1 MAMRAEAAAAAA
13 LWDDI
18 IDLAAGLDPGDWA
31 RPTPCP
37 RWSVQDV
44 LAHMSGLQTQFDG
57 SAPQPSPPEGW
68 TPPAELG
75 PLDVWTEA
83 GVVARRG
90 WSPAQVREELGLA
103 REGNI
108 ATLEAADPEA
118 ETVGPRGPTTM
129 RALYGV
135 RMFDLWTH
143 VQDIAIATGQPVD
156 TVGGSAAARDG
167 GRYIFGSV
175 PVLAA
180 KRAGLTEGR
189 RLRIVLTGD
198 EGFDGVLTMADG
210 RARWSDDPTDGSP
223 AAEPDGEVRAAPG
236 AFTLLL
242 AGRRSPEDWRA
253 DGVLTWSGDLGAA
266 FVTHARVFAG

>member
-1 MAMRAEAAAAAA
+1 MAMRAEAAAAAE
-13 LWDDI
+13 LWDEI
-18 IDLAAGLDPGDWA
+18 ATLADSLVADEWA

-44 LAHMSGLQTQFDG
+44 FAHMSGLQTQFDG
-57 SAPQPSPPEGW
+57 SAPQPTPPDGW
-68 TPPAELG
+68 TPPDGLG
-75 PLDVWTEA
+75 PLDAWTEA

-90 WSPAQVREELGLA
+90 WSRAQVREEIALA

-143 VQDIAIATGQPVD
+143 VQDIAIATGRAVD
-156 TVGGSAAARDG
+156 TAAGSAAARDG
-167 GRYIFGSV
+167 GRYIFGAV

-180 KRAGLTEGR
+180 KRAGLTEGQ
-189 RLRIVLTGD
+189 RLRIVLTGGD
-198 EGFDGVLTMADG
+198 EFDGVVDVVDG
-210 RARWSDDPTDGSP
+210 RARWADDPRAGV
-223 AAEPDGEVRAAPG
+223 PDGEVRAAPG

-253 DGVLTWSGDLGAA
+253 DGVLDWSGAAGEA
-266 FVTHARVFAG
+266 FVTRARVFG

>member
-1 MAMRAEAAAAAA
+1 MAMREEAAAAAA
-13 LWDDI
+13 LWDEI
-18 IDLAAGLDPGDWA
+18 NGLADSLDAGEWS

-57 SAPQPSPPEGW
+57 SAPQPSPPDGW
-68 TPPAELG
+68 TPPADLA
-75 PLDVWTEA
+75 PLDAWTEA

-90 WSPAQVREELGLA
+90 WPPAQVRDELALA
-103 REGNI
+103 REGHI

-118 ETVGPRGPTTM
+118 EAVGPRGPTTM

-143 VQDIAIATGQPVD
+143 MQDIAIAAGRPLD
-156 TVGGSAAARDG
+156 TAANSAAARDG
-167 GRYIFGSV
+167 GRYLFGAV

-189 RLRIVLTGD
+189 RLRIVLTG
-198 EGFDGVLTMADG
+198 EEAFDGALTMADG
-210 RARWSDDPTDGSP
+210 RARWSDGPTAG
-223 AAEPDGEVRAAPG
+223 EPDGEVRAAPG

-242 AGRRSPEDWRA
+242 AGRRSPAEWRA
-253 DGVLTWSGDLGAA
+253 DGVLAWSGALGAA
-266 FVTHARVFAG
+266 FVERARIFAG